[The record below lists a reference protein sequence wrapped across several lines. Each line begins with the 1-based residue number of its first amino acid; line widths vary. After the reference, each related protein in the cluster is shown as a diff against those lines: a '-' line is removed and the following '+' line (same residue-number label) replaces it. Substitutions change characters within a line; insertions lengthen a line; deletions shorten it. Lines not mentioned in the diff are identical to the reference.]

1 MVEWLLKR
9 CAVCLNH
16 RRSNTRAPL
25 QPIIASEVME
35 RVQIDLVDIRS
46 QRDGHMK
53 WILHIKDHFSKYTT
67 LYALPNKKASTVAKY
82 ICMFILHCG
91 IPDIIQCDNGTEFK
105 GIIIVLIVQDDMKLI
120 NGYQRCGHCSH
131 GSIWHQND

>member
-1 MVEWLLKR
+1 MKQIVEWLFQR

-25 QPIIASEVME
+25 QPIIASEIMK
-35 RVQIDLVDIRS
+35 RVQIDLVDMKS

-67 LYALPNKKASTVAKY
+67 LYAMPNKKASTVAKY
-82 ICMFILHCG
+82 IYMFILHCG
-91 IPDIIQCDNGTEFK
+91 IPDILQCDNGTEFK
-105 GIIIVLIVQDDMKLI
+105 GMITNLII
-120 NGYQRCGHCSH
+120 
-131 GSIWHQND
+131 